1 MAMVRLNSQFKNLK
15 REYIFPIIEKKL
27 NEVREKHPESSIINL
42 GVGDVALPLV
52 PSVAKAICQ
61 ATEEMT
67 NVTRGYGPSEGYLF
81 LREKIC
87 QESYGKLGI
96 KPDEVFISEGT
107 NCDSTNILELFSP
120 RSKIGIPDPTYP
132 AYLDAAIMSGRLPH
146 VVLMPC
152 IEANH
157 YCPLPPVEHLDI
169 IYLCSPNNPTGT
181 AMTFAQM
188 KAWVDYAHRENA
200 LLLLDNAYEAF
211 VTSSNVPR
219 SIYEIEGAK
228 EVAIEFRSF
237 SKSAGF
243 TGLRCA
249 YTVVP
254 KALQKGKI
262 NHLWNKRQSIKFN
275 GVSYPIQRGA
285 EASLSPQGIL
295 ETKQQIQH
303 YLNQGKILVAGLKKL
318 GFSCYGGYDAPYIW
332 WKVPDGKTSWEY
344 FDEILHKCQLITIP
358 GKGFGHYGEGYIRLS
373 TFTTKAD
380 LATERLCALKS

>member
-1 MAMVRLNSQFKNLK
+1 MVRLNSQFKNLK

-27 NEVREKHPESSIINL
+27 GEMREKHPEASIINL

-67 NVTRGYGPSEGYLF
+67 SVVRGYGPSEGYLF

-96 KPDEVFISEGT
+96 TPDEVFISEGT

-132 AYLDAAIMSGRLPH
+132 AYLDAAILSGRLPH
-146 VVLMPC
+146 IILMPC

-157 YCPLPPVEHLDI
+157 YCPLPPAEHLDI
-169 IYLCSPNNPTGT
+169 VYLCSPNNPTGI
-181 AMTFAQM
+181 AMTFEQM
-188 KAWVDYAHRENA
+188 KVWVDYAHRENA
-200 LLLLDNAYEAF
+200 LLLIDNAYEAF
-211 VTSSNVPR
+211 VTSPSVPR

-254 KALQKGKI
+254 KTLQKGKI

-285 EASLSPQGIL
+285 EASLSTQGIL
-295 ETKQQIQH
+295 ETKEQIQH
-303 YLNQGKILVAGLKKL
+303 YLNQGKILITGLKKL
-318 GFSCYGGYDAPYIW
+318 GFSCFGGYDAPYIW
-332 WKVPDGKTSWEY
+332 WKIPEGKTSWEY

-358 GKGFGHYGEGYIRLS
+358 GRGFGHYGEGYIRLS

-380 LATERLCALKS
+380 RAIEKLCALKS